1 MFFVRKNSEVTYNL
15 KTLFIPWINQENE
28 KKTYQLIDSKFRKTY
43 FWKTLVI
50 SVALILLDP

>member
-1 MFFVRKNSEVTYNL
+1 MNFEMYNL
-15 KTLFIPWINQENE
+15 ETLQI